1 MPRAARLDIQSKIV
15 LVLVAVIL
23 PTYLLVTVV
32 QNKLT
37 HPLLEEDLRQLGIST
52 GEALAAQIVSNR
64 LLQSSNPGPELE
76 RNILNRLYYQPSVI
90 RMDVFVG
97 DGSGALKLIA
107 SSVEDDPSIAPP
119 TVTWTDQPISE
130 FVDTDEGVPNWKIIV
145 PIKQAAKSKK
155 TPPKVLG
162 VVHLLVSTRS
172 VDRVLGTFWK
182 VTGLAAAVNVVLLI
196 FILNYFLRKTIINE
210 KLLRQAENQNLQL
223 SEQLHEAQ
231 RHMMNVEK
239 LAVMGELTANFAH
252 EIGTPLNAIGGHL
265 QLLKEELGES
275 AAAGAGRV
283 SRKEDRIDIIS
294 GELTRIEQIVKG
306 FLQTTSKPTSQ
317 RQLVDLNSLVD
328 QTIGVV
334 RPRLDGIGVEYK
346 PSLER
351 SMGPVRVVPTDIE
364 QILLNLTN
372 NALDSLQSK
381 KATGANR
388 LMLEI
393 SSRTRREGGQEWA
406 ELSLYDTG
414 TGIKKSDLKN
424 VMKPFTTKRPGEGT
438 GLGLTICHQLAS
450 KYGGV
455 LEITSKEGAWTEVK
469 LKIPYRANV

>member
-1 MPRAARLDIQSKIV
+1 MMWRTAKLDIKSKIV

-23 PTYLLVTVV
+23 PTYLIVTVI

-37 HPLLEEDLRQLGIST
+37 HPLLEQDLRQLGIST

-64 LLQSSNPGPELE
+64 LLQAVNPSQEIE
-76 RNILNRLYYQPSVI
+76 RDILNRLYYQPSVI

-97 DGSGALKLIA
+97 DASGVLKLIA
-107 SSVEDDPSIAPP
+107 SSVEDDPNVAPP
-119 TVTWTDQPISE
+119 SVTWTDQAVSE
-130 FVDTDEGVPNWKIIV
+130 YVSSEEGVPNWKIII
-145 PIKQAAKSKK
+145 PIKQATKSKK
-155 TPPKVLG
+155 TPAKILG

-196 FILNYFLRKTIINE
+196 FILNYFLKKTIVNE

-265 QLLKEELGES
+265 QLLKEEITDS
-275 AAAGAGRV
+275 STPHPRRV
-283 SRKEDRIDIIS
+283 DRFDIIS
-294 GELTRIEQIVKG
+294 GELLRIEQIVKG
-306 FLQTTSKPTSQ
+306 FLQTTSKPMSQ
-317 RQLVDLNSLVD
+317 KQLSDLNSLVD
-328 QTIGVV
+328 KTIGIM
-334 RPRLDGIGVEYK
+334 RPRLDRNGVDYRA
-346 PSLER
+346 SLDR
-351 SMGPVRVVPTDIE
+351 TMGPIRVVPTDIE

-381 KATGANR
+381 KGQGGDR
-388 LMLEI
+388 LSLEI
-393 SSRTRREGGQEWA
+393 TSHTRREGAEEWA
-406 ELSLYDTG
+406 EICISDTG
-414 TGIKKSDLKN
+414 TGIKKADLKN
-424 VMKPFTTKRPGEGT
+424 VMKPFFTTKRPGEGT

-455 LEITSKEGAWTEVK
+455 LEISSKEGAWTKVK
-469 LKIPYRANV
+469 LKIPYQANV